1 MTDSP
6 GCSDF
11 GAEPVDLFEL
21 VRRCCDC
28 FEGDPAEPDSDFP
41 SWFFSASE
49 WLCPELAEL
58 MAIFV
63 SLYQNDPL
71 GFGQKVCS
79 AVGFWIHHHPVHFD
93 ANVQLGRLL
102 ERLKKLA
109 AADETISKTLVD
121 ELLDISA
128 IPSYAWLRN
137 VSVRNPISRHVS
149 LCFEQWSPED
159 IATSMSE
166 AGQFRLAN
174 SESLETELAQTE
186 LTLTELAQTELTL
199 TELAQTELTLT
210 ELAQTELTLTELAQ
224 TELTLTE
231 LAQTELT
238 LAELAQTELAQTEL
252 AQTELTLTELA
263 QTELAQTELAQTE
276 LTLTELTLAELAQ
289 TELAQTELTLT
300 ELTLAELAQTEL
312 AQTELTLTE
321 LAQTELAQTELAQ
334 TELAQTELAQTEL
347 AQTELAQT
355 ELAQTELAQTELTLT
370 ELAQTEL
377 TLTELA
383 QTELTL
389 TELAQTE
396 LTLTELAQTELAQT
410 ELAQTELTLTELAQ
424 TELAQT
430 ELTLT
435 ELAQTELAQTELA
448 QTELAQ
454 TKDHIDHKV
463 LSRVQVSELKRY
475 VRVGRLCQTPL
486 LERSI
491 GIFNSFSGWV
501 QCQVLSK
508 STPSERAEVI
518 TKFVQVGRHLRR
530 NNTFNTLMAVIG
542 GITHSNVARL
552 LHTHSL
558 LPPDIVDD
566 LSALTK
572 LLSHANNYAV
582 YRKTLREVGSRFK
595 IPIMGVH
602 LKDLI
607 AFWHSAGLDQFENSR
622 RMSEKCICQ
631 LSQLLSHFLGVCRT
645 PHCFGDANL
654 DLINTLKVLFDI
666 AYDERE
672 LYELSLE
679 REPKTAP
686 TAGAT
691 RGFSAEKSSQ
701 MATSAAEPPAVFADW
716 AAGVCAQPDPDTV
729 DKHIV
734 AMVDAVFKHY
744 DNDRD
749 GYISRAEFEQ
759 FASNFPFLD
768 AFGEIDADRD
778 GFISR
783 AEMCTHFQQL
793 NRRKCPGAGEAN
805 GSSMLVAGLR
815 RNGLMH
821 KWLDAQFLAPA
832 LCAHCNKL
840 LWMRHG
846 VRCKMCAC
854 SLHEQCKA
862 EAALKCT
869 HRKRTPNSSAS
880 GSSSA
885 RSASESGGLMSSWL
899 GASLSPRFTAIGPTP
914 KKASAATADHQKE
927 LQMTNGHYRHAK
939 RRGVSGDP
947 RRHPRTSSASS
958 ASECSSHHSGGN
970 AALLGAPEGSPPPT
984 SPSGASYFFIGSSL
998 RSSFHRLMRRT
1009 PAEAICERS
1018 EKRSGDLDNSD
1029 RTSRFD
1035 STGDSSSSTSRTH
1048 RRRTTTVGGLE
1059 CADADPPTPSSPVER
1074 HHARAP
1080 SLASEEVKWMIYEE
1094 AYVPSHLTK
1103 QLTHSFSCQS
1113 VELFIQC
1120 LDDPL
1125 I

>member
-11 GAEPVDLFEL
+11 GAEPVDLFQL

-28 FEGDPAEPDSDFP
+28 FEGDPAEPDSAFP

-109 AADETISKTLVD
+109 AADETISKALVD

-159 IATSMSE
+159 IATSMS
-166 AGQFRLAN
+166 
-174 SESLETELAQTE
+174 
-186 LTLTELAQTELTL
+186 
-199 TELAQTELTLT
+199 
-210 ELAQTELTLTELAQ
+210 
-224 TELTLTE
+224 
-231 LAQTELT
+231 
-238 LAELAQTELAQTEL
+238 
-252 AQTELTLTELA
+252 
-263 QTELAQTELAQTE
+263 
-276 LTLTELTLAELAQ
+276 
-289 TELAQTELTLT
+289 
-300 ELTLAELAQTEL
+300 
-312 AQTELTLTE
+312 
-321 LAQTELAQTELAQ
+321 
-334 TELAQTELAQTEL
+334 
-347 AQTELAQT
+347 
-355 ELAQTELAQTELTLT
+355 
-370 ELAQTEL
+370 
-377 TLTELA
+377 
-383 QTELTL
+383 
-389 TELAQTE
+389 
-396 LTLTELAQTELAQT
+396 
-410 ELAQTELTLTELAQ
+410 
-424 TELAQT
+424 
-430 ELTLT
+430 
-435 ELAQTELAQTELA
+435 
-448 QTELAQ
+448 
-454 TKDHIDHKV
+454 HIDHKV

-679 REPKTAP
+679 REPKAAP

-691 RGFSAEKSSQ
+691 RGFSAEKPSQ

-885 RSASESGGLMSSWL
+885 RSASESGGAVQTQICLIFAANCAHLFVRSDEL
-899 GASLSPRFTAIGPTP
+899 VVGRFAFPALHCHWPNTKKGVCGDRGPPKRVTNDKRTLPACQTP
-914 KKASAATADHQKE
+914 WRKWRPA
-927 LQMTNGHYRHAK
+927 
-939 RRGVSGDP
+939 
-947 RRHPRTSSASS
+947 
-958 ASECSSHHSGGN
+958 
-970 AALLGAPEGSPPPT
+970 SPPAHVLRVFRLRMLFPQQRRER
-984 SPSGASYFFIGSSL
+984 GA
-998 RSSFHRLMRRT
+998 
-1009 PAEAICERS
+1009 
-1018 EKRSGDLDNSD
+1018 
-1029 RTSRFD
+1029 
-1035 STGDSSSSTSRTH
+1035 
-1048 RRRTTTVGGLE
+1048 VG
-1059 CADADPPTPSSPVER
+1059 CA
-1074 HHARAP
+1074 
-1080 SLASEEVKWMIYEE
+1080 
-1094 AYVPSHLTK
+1094 
-1103 QLTHSFSCQS
+1103 
-1113 VELFIQC
+1113 
-1120 LDDPL
+1120 
-1125 I
+1125 

>member
-11 GAEPVDLFEL
+11 GAEPVDLFQL

-28 FEGDPAEPDSDFP
+28 FEGDPAEPDSAFP

-109 AADETISKTLVD
+109 AADETISKALVD

-159 IATSMSE
+159 IATSMS
-166 AGQFRLAN
+166 
-174 SESLETELAQTE
+174 
-186 LTLTELAQTELTL
+186 
-199 TELAQTELTLT
+199 
-210 ELAQTELTLTELAQ
+210 
-224 TELTLTE
+224 
-231 LAQTELT
+231 
-238 LAELAQTELAQTEL
+238 
-252 AQTELTLTELA
+252 
-263 QTELAQTELAQTE
+263 
-276 LTLTELTLAELAQ
+276 
-289 TELAQTELTLT
+289 
-300 ELTLAELAQTEL
+300 
-312 AQTELTLTE
+312 
-321 LAQTELAQTELAQ
+321 
-334 TELAQTELAQTEL
+334 
-347 AQTELAQT
+347 
-355 ELAQTELAQTELTLT
+355 
-370 ELAQTEL
+370 
-377 TLTELA
+377 
-383 QTELTL
+383 
-389 TELAQTE
+389 
-396 LTLTELAQTELAQT
+396 
-410 ELAQTELTLTELAQ
+410 
-424 TELAQT
+424 
-430 ELTLT
+430 
-435 ELAQTELAQTELA
+435 
-448 QTELAQ
+448 
-454 TKDHIDHKV
+454 HIDHKV

-622 RMSEKCICQ
+622 RMSEK
-631 LSQLLSHFLGVCRT
+631 F
-645 PHCFGDANL
+645 
-654 DLINTLKVLFDI
+654 LFDI

-679 REPKTAP
+679 REPKAAP

-691 RGFSAEKSSQ
+691 RGFSAEKPSQ

-716 AAGVCAQPDPDTV
+716 AAGVCAQPRPR
-729 DKHIV
+729 
-734 AMVDAVFKHY
+734 HY
-744 DNDRD
+744 TLSQWSTR
-749 GYISRAEFEQ
+749 YISRAEFEQ

-958 ASECSSHHSGGN
+958 ASECSSHNSGGN

-984 SPSGASYFFIGSSL
+984 SPSGSSYFFIGSSL

-1009 PAEAICERS
+1009 PAESICERS
-1018 EKRSGDLDNSD
+1018 EKQSGDPDNSD

-1035 STGDSSSSTSRTH
+1035 STGDTSSSTSRTR

-1059 CADADPPTPSSPVER
+1059 CADADPPTPV
-1074 HHARAP
+1074 
-1080 SLASEEVKWMIYEE
+1080 
-1094 AYVPSHLTK
+1094 LTGGTVITRVHQVWPAK
-1103 QLTHSFSCQS
+1103 KCSRS
-1113 VELFIQC
+1113 
-1120 LDDPL
+1120 DDWHND
-1125 I
+1125 